1 MTEYKAVP
9 LAGYSEVDPSTGV
22 VETIVSVTG
31 VVDNVN
37 DIIEP
42 GAYAKSLEQ
51 RLPKGIWSH
60 DWNQPLSRTLDI
72 KELLPGDSELPET
85 LPDGSPWP
93 SEAGALKV
101 KTEFN
106 LKTAR
111 GRDAYEDVK
120 FFGRDQEWSIGYNVP
135 VGGANIDTKTGI
147 RHIHSLDLYEYSPV
161 LFGAMPLARTTSVK
175 SAQLAYKSLME
186 TEHTKDDGR
195 GDTRWGE
202 GNSEIPGDD
211 AEVNLTDEQLKA
223 LKDALP
229 VLQALV
235 GQADGGSGAGPAVT
249 PPRIGGGG
257 AGNVTNP
264 ASMPIKAEP
273 QNDGTAKPDISV
285 PGDATAASLIVDAFP
300 DNDEIATIAQ
310 QFDDADNEAD
320 TEEAA
325 DILLNAI
332 EDTADGLDPAAE
344 EGQAQRE
351 ALARLAIYIAEA
363 TTPTEDSE
371 DAGEEDTS
379 ADDTSGEEEESTDEE
394 KVLLDMSEFKDLES
408 LFVK

>member
-9 LAGYSEVDPSTGV
+9 LAGYSEVDPATGI

-31 VVDNVN
+31 VVDNVQ

-72 KELLPGDSELPET
+72 KELQPGDSELPAT

-101 KTEFN
+101 RTEFN

-120 FFGRDQEWSIGYNVP
+120 FFGKDQEWSIGYNVP

-147 RHIHSLDLYEYSPV
+147 RHIHTLDLYEYSPV

-175 SAQLAYKSLME
+175 SAQMAYKSLME

-195 GDTRWGE
+195 GDTRWGD

-211 AEVNLTDEQLKA
+211 EEVNLTDEQLKL

-235 GQADGGSGAGPAVT
+235 GQADGGDGSNPAVT
-249 PPRIGGGG
+249 PPRVGGGS
-257 AGNVTNP
+257 GNVTSP
-264 ASMPIKAEP
+264 ASMPIKADSQTGDAP
-273 QNDGTAKPDISV
+273 KPNLTID
-285 PGDATAASLIVDAFP
+285 GDATAASLVTDAFP
-300 DNDEIATIAQ
+300 DNTEIATIAQ

-325 DILLNAI
+325 DVLLNAI
-332 EDTADGLDPAAE
+332 EDTADGLDPTAE
-344 EGQAQRE
+344 EGTAQRE

-363 TTPTEDSE
+363 TTPSE
-371 DAGEEDTS
+371 EPEEDT
-379 ADDTSGEEEESTDEE
+379 TSTDEETPAEDEDSEE
-394 KVLLDMSEFKDLES
+394 KVLLDMTEFKGLDELLS
-408 LFVK
+408 FK